1 MTRLS
6 APGTRVLLIGTG
18 THSAASGL
26 PPVPAVMGT
35 LADLGQ
41 VLVERCGLA
50 EENLRV
56 IRDPANP
63 TELGIAIAQEA
74 ERADDVLW
82 VYYVGHGLVNPA
94 GELYLAT
101 VATDSRP
108 GWVAYTALAYTAL
121 RGSLLQTAARS
132 IVVVLDCCFSG
143 RAVGVLGSAEEQEVD
158 LARVHGGYVLAAAA
172 RDELAL
178 ATPGAPHTAF
188 TGELIR
194 LLTEGD
200 PEGPQQLTLRQ
211 AYRYLDRTLPA
222 RGFPVPATAPAS
234 GSTTWRCARILPT
247 DRLP

>member
-18 THSAASGL
+18 THGAASGL

-74 ERADDVLW
+74 ERAEDVLW

-108 GWVAYTALAYTAL
+108 GWVAYTALAYTAV

-143 RAVGVLGSAEEQEVD
+143 RAVDVLGSAEEQEVD
-158 LARVHGGYVLAAAA
+158 LARVLPSAPSREHPSWRNRPNGPRSTSATTGRAAICSRTTAA
-172 RDELAL
+172 RP
-178 ATPGAPHTAF
+178 PGSS
-188 TGELIR
+188 
-194 LLTEGD
+194 
-200 PEGPQQLTLRQ
+200 
-211 AYRYLDRTLPA
+211 RT
-222 RGFPVPATAPAS
+222 S
-234 GSTTWRCARILPT
+234 
-247 DRLP
+247 

>member
-1 MTRLS
+1 MTSLS
-6 APGTRVLLIGTG
+6 APGTRVLLIGTSSHG
-18 THSAASGL
+18 ETSGL
-26 PPVPAVMGT
+26 PPVPAVTGT

-56 IRDPANP
+56 VRDPANP

-74 ERADDVLW
+74 ELAEGVLW
-82 VYYVGHGLVNPA
+82 IYYVGHGLVNPA

-101 VATDSRP
+101 VATDARP
-108 GWVAYTALAYTAL
+108 GWVAYTALAYTAV
-121 RGSLLQTAARS
+121 RGSLLQTRARS

-143 RAVGVLGSAEEQEVD
+143 RAVGVLGSIEDQEVD

-194 LLTEGD
+194 LLSEGD
-200 PEGPQQLTLRQ
+200 PEGTQQLTLRQ
-211 AYRYLDRTLPA
+211 AYRYLD
-222 RGFPVPATAPAS
+222 
-234 GSTTWRCARILPT
+234 
-247 DRLP
+247 